1 MLTSLR
7 SVVNNSYHAKD
18 IADAMVNAD
27 AWNGNPPE
35 EFTREMTLINP
46 RKNHLHPIVRE
57 YFTPYFDNFRE
68 EYRRKEQVMNQLP
81 HIIERIKVMKFPPPP
96 PKKMERY
103 VDSDKYFWRNLKKN
117 AQRKTKDDSFVNL
130 KRKPLPPPP
139 PKKMERYVDSDKY
152 FWRNLKKNAQ
162 RKIKDDSFVNLDR
175 KSFKPVDFNMEA
187 EAIIKSTTPK
197 ESTYKFLHDA
207 MIVNEPNNTEKF
219 MTVLEELHDRYET
232 TDEVHREDEP
242 VVNYYLNKLA
252 SHNDIE
258 DYIRHIYDVE
268 MKPFKIRMSFGNIVE
283 DAHIDENGEEYS
295 YEIHQP
301 HDTDA
306 EHKVPV
312 IVKDNETLQLFID
325 YMKQFL
331 INDIQEFNRSTTKK
345 KLVCYYNVM
354 FNVYRLSPTGA
365 KLPGLEI
372 FIKSKDV
379 RVYTE
384 DDNMCMFASYA
395 FFREKDIKGTKKI
408 LEQAKKYFLEFYDIK
423 AGQKSA
429 IAKDAFRNYPGF
441 NIATEIDAFC
451 NHFKVNVSI
460 YHYNDKQ
467 RYHLATQYEYDEE
480 YDRLNLLLVAVGNKS
495 HIMWIK
501 NVESL
506 TGLLFC
512 PKCKQLICRRDSA
525 HGDRTFKKHTNKCD
539 GNPVHAKEL
548 KLDKLS
554 LPYCPHI
561 LKNLQYAYCLANN
574 LSYEPIKY
582 YITYDFETMEQPLN
596 IATKKTIVNSQLVP
610 ISVASTFHT
619 KAGDNTI
626 TYDIRDSD
634 STHFITKWIQA
645 LFDNALAVAQ
655 DNFDVEIRETK
666 PRSVEHEARPRA
678 KPQKKSYTVSVI
690 GYNSAN
696 FDTNLFIQY
705 LQSDDWQIKA
715 LLGSASKFK
724 QVIVHREYDS
734 HIINLRFIDAMA
746 FVSPGP
752 LKQFVKD
759 FGSEG
764 CTEKGVFPY
773 EAINT
778 ENYNEVL
785 SKSEPFSQADFH
797 SELNQS
803 DISDKDYAAY
813 LEDAKNFKSRWDY
826 LLHYNRLD
834 VEAMISPI
842 NNLISLFWEHKID
855 MLKSL
860 SLSANASAI
869 KYAKCYDDF
878 DINGNYTNE
887 PKKKDVFEMTQE
899 WFDKK
904 CESYKSQDE
913 KAKRNTDNNITA
925 DDFFALKKRYEHC
938 GERCY
943 ICNET
948 FTWNNKPTLDRIDNS
963 IGHTKDNVKWCCVR
977 CNKLKSDGDEK
988 MTRLRIQLCKFA
1000 QKKHL
1005 PMTISSK
1012 YEDAYHILRDGI
1024 KGGLSIAMNRVNIKG
1039 ETTIKHLQYDKENKE
1054 VQSYSTKHIMT
1065 HVCGVDFNSLY
1076 PSSYSSEPNNNNPYT
1091 DHIMYMPGSIT
1102 GHIIVDSDKK
1112 RQFAMNIIH
1121 SQDRFNKKGQLFV
1134 ATVKGH
1140 IDEQYINEFINFAPI
1155 FRSLEV
1161 TTDRDTIGDYM
1172 YNYMVSNKIPTD
1184 KKEKKLTTLLSTHDQ
1199 YMSFS
1204 SYYLWFLID
1213 TCHFIVDDVKSIIL
1227 FDKHTGFNK
1236 FVKEF
1241 TKGRI
1246 QNIGVSKGRELFYKT
1261 CLNGSYGY
1269 DGKNTEKYT
1278 KTTIKKKNDTFLA
1291 QIYTN
1296 FIDTRKI
1303 DDDCYAVTYNP
1314 RNYKCD
1320 TCIQEAFFTLDNAK
1334 FWYLNFVYN
1343 FMYKCLDMDRIHFVE
1358 GDTDSMY
1365 WAIAGNPNEDY
1376 HQRFNHVVNDK
1387 EFYDNHVYDWF
1398 PNPDKDV
1405 YDEKKILG
1413 LAIEK
1418 EGENCIA
1425 LAPKCYTIWNNDG
1438 TTKSLKLKGVSLK
1451 KNKIV
1456 SADYKTALE
1465 STIQGKNINLQLKNH
1480 VMSKVTIHKN
1490 ALTATH
1496 TKVIVLPNQ
1505 ACAPYFFGLTAE
1517 NYKVI

>member
-1 MLTSLR
+1 
-7 SVVNNSYHAKD
+7 
-18 IADAMVNAD
+18 
-27 AWNGNPPE
+27 
-35 EFTREMTLINP
+35 
-46 RKNHLHPIVRE
+46 
-57 YFTPYFDNFRE
+57 
-68 EYRRKEQVMNQLP
+68 
-81 HIIERIKVMKFPPPP
+81 
-96 PKKMERY
+96 
-103 VDSDKYFWRNLKKN
+103 
-117 AQRKTKDDSFVNL
+117 
-130 KRKPLPPPP
+130 
-139 PKKMERYVDSDKY
+139 
-152 FWRNLKKNAQ
+152 
-162 RKIKDDSFVNLDR
+162 
-175 KSFKPVDFNMEA
+175 
-187 EAIIKSTTPK
+187 
-197 ESTYKFLHDA
+197 
-207 MIVNEPNNTEKF
+207 
-219 MTVLEELHDRYET
+219 
-232 TDEVHREDEP
+232 
-242 VVNYYLNKLA
+242 
-252 SHNDIE
+252 
-258 DYIRHIYDVE
+258 
-268 MKPFKIRMSFGNIVE
+268 
-283 DAHIDENGEEYS
+283 
-295 YEIHQP
+295 
-301 HDTDA
+301 
-306 EHKVPV
+306 
-312 IVKDNETLQLFID
+312 
-325 YMKQFL
+325 
-331 INDIQEFNRSTTKK
+331 
-345 KLVCYYNVM
+345 
-354 FNVYRLSPTGA
+354 
-365 KLPGLEI
+365 
-372 FIKSKDV
+372 
-379 RVYTE
+379 
-384 DDNMCMFASYA
+384 
-395 FFREKDIKGTKKI
+395 
-408 LEQAKKYFLEFYDIK
+408 
-423 AGQKSA
+423 
-429 IAKDAFRNYPGF
+429 
-441 NIATEIDAFC
+441 
-451 NHFKVNVSI
+451 
-460 YHYNDKQ
+460 
-467 RYHLATQYEYDEE
+467 
-480 YDRLNLLLVAVGNKS
+480 
-495 HIMWIK
+495 MWIK

-512 PKCKQLICRRDSA
+512 PKCKQLICRKDS
-525 HGDRTFKKHTNKCD
+525 HYGDRTFKRHTNKCD

-548 KLDKLS
+548 KLEKLS

-574 LSYEPIKY
+574 IEYEPIKY

-596 IATKKTIVNSQLVP
+596 ISTKKTIINSQLVP

-619 KAGDNTI
+619 KNGDSTI

-634 STHFITKWIQA
+634 STHFITKWIQT
-645 LFDNALAVAQ
+645 LFDKALTVAQ
-655 DNFDVEIRETK
+655 DNFDVEIRERTHPFGK
-666 PRSVEHEARPRA
+666 PS
-678 KPQKKSYTVSVI
+678 KKSYTVSVI

-705 LQSDDWQIKA
+705 LQCDDWQIKA

-724 QVIVHREYDS
+724 QVIVHKEYDNYS
-734 HIINLRFIDAMA
+734 INLRFIDAMA

-764 CTEKGVFPY
+764 CTEKGIFPY

-785 SKSEPFSQADFH
+785 SKSEPFSQQDFH

-813 LEDAKNFKSRWDY
+813 LEDAKNFNSRWDY

-878 DINGNYTNE
+878 DINGDYTNDCNRRDLFTLT
-887 PKKKDVFEMTQE
+887 KE
-899 WFDKK
+899 WFAKK
-904 CESYKSQDE
+904 CESYKSQDV
-913 KAKRNTDNNITA
+913 KAKRNTSNNLTVE
-925 DDFFALKKRYEHC
+925 DYNRMKQKLEKCNYK
-938 GERCY
+938 CY
-943 ICNET
+943 ICQEY

-963 IGHTKDNVKWCCVR
+963 IGHTEDNVKWCCCR
-977 CNKLKSDGDEK
+977 CNKLKSDGDEN
-988 MTRLRIQLCKFA
+988 MTRLRIQLCKYA

-1012 YEDAYHILRDGI
+1012 YEDAYHILRNGI

-1039 ETTIKHLQYDKENKE
+1039 ETAIKHLRYDMENKK
-1054 VQSYSTKHIMT
+1054 VQSYETNHIMT

-1091 DHIMYMPGSIT
+1091 DHVMYMPGSIT
-1102 GHIIVDSDKK
+1102 GHIVVDSDKK
-1112 RQFAMNIIH
+1112 KQIAMNIIH

-1140 IDEQYINEFINFAPI
+1140 IDEKYLNDFINFAPI

-1161 TTDRDTIGDYM
+1161 TTDKVTIGEYM
-1172 YNYMVSNKIPTD
+1172 YNYMKSNNIPTD
-1184 KKEKKLTTLLSTHDQ
+1184 KTEKKLTTLLSTHDQ

-1213 TCHFIVDDVKSIIL
+1213 TCHFIVDDVQSIIL

-1278 KTTIKKKNDTFLA
+1278 KTTIKKKSDTFLA

-1334 FWYLNFVYN
+1334 FWYLNFIYK

-1365 WAIAGNPNEDY
+1365 WAIAGNPDAGNDQEFKY
-1376 HQRFNHVVNDK
+1376 VIKDK
-1387 EFYDNHVYDWF
+1387 EFYDTHVYEWF

-1418 EGENCIA
+1418 YGDCCIA
-1425 LAPKCYTIWNNDG
+1425 LCPKVYCIWNEDE
-1438 TTKSLKLKGVSLK
+1438 TVRSMKVKGVSLK
-1451 KNKIV
+1451 KNHIV
-1456 SADYKTALE
+1456 YTDYAKAINDTV
-1465 STIQGKNINLQLKNH
+1465 SGKNINLQLKDH
-1480 VMSKVTIHKN
+1480 TMSKVTVIKN
-1490 ALTATH
+1490 AITGTH
-1496 TKVIVLPNQ
+1496 TKCIVLPNQ
-1505 ACAPYFFGLTAE
+1505 HCAPYIHGLTASDYVVM
-1517 NYKVI
+1517 N